1 MRTRL
6 DEIVEEELAS
16 FRDDLLARTAEG
28 ERIAERAFRHGCE
41 QTAKAYW
48 AATGVTNDPA
58 PLAKSV
64 SVYGVPVQP
73 APAEEK
79 MIFAPP
85 QYYAGC
91 GWNRRLGERRK
102 GREICP
108 HAPEYSGRCFVF
120 IRPDGTVYHAGD
132 SRHKD
137 RRKP

>member
-1 MRTRL
+1 MSTRL
-6 DEIVEEELAS
+6 DEIVEEELA
-16 FRDDLLARTAEG
+16 RQEIAPKRCG
-28 ERIAERAFRHGCE
+28 KRIAERAFRHGVDQE
-41 QTAKAYW
+41 RLINGGWTF
-48 AATGVTNDPA
+48 
-58 PLAKSV
+58 V
-64 SVYGVPVQP
+64 SEDVQP

-79 MIFAPP
+79 WWE
-85 QYYAGC
+85 G
-91 GWNRRLGERRK
+91 RKGERRK

>member
-1 MRTRL
+1 MVAA
-6 DEIVEEELAS
+6 ICK
-16 FRDDLLARTAEG
+16 
-28 ERIAERAFRHGCE
+28 RIAERSFRHGAE
-41 QTAKAYW
+41 LGIIEGHKFDR
-48 AATGVTNDPA
+48 GLRGFDLVR
-58 PLAKSV
+58 
-64 SVYGVPVQP
+64 P

-108 HAPEYSGRCFVF
+108 HAPEYPGRCFVF
-120 IRPDGTVYHAGD
+120 TRPDGTVYHAGD